1 MITDT
6 AKPRRI
12 EYRRG
17 NDLAHKR
24 QDRQICIEGNKLLGD
39 LWGFECFVLMHRNT
53 QLKSP
58 LLDRIDFSARR
69 IGKTEDRQHLFPF
82 TDEFIQSLFCERCLS
97 DKNNAHGVSPLLFSR
112 RLADNVVVAAE
123 IAAAE
128 CDVSRCAHFDPFER
142 FAFNFFFN
150 FRGRAGGKNM

>member
-24 QDRQICIEGNKLLGD
+24 QDRQVCLEGNKLLGYF
-39 LWGFECFVLMHRNT
+39 WGFERFVLMHRDT

-58 LLDRIDFSARR
+58 LLDRIDFSARC
-69 IGKTEDRQHLFPF
+69 IGKAEHGQHLFPF
-82 TDEFIQSLFCERCLS
+82 IDEFIQSLFCERCLS
-97 DKNNAHGVSPLLFSR
+97 DKNDAQGVSPLMFYR
-112 RLADNVVVAAE
+112 N
-123 IAAAE
+123 
-128 CDVSRCAHFDPFER
+128 
-142 FAFNFFFN
+142 
-150 FRGRAGGKNM
+150 